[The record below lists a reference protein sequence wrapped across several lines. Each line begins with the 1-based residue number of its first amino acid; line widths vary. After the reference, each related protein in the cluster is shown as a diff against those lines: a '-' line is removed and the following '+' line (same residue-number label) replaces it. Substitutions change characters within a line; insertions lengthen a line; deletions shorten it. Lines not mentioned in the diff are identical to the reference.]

1 MKRRQMLK
9 AASAAV
15 VGLSTFPLSW
25 VTAAQPKKQKILY
38 FTRSAGFVH
47 SVVNRNGRPLSH
59 SEEEL
64 TAMGKWV
71 GIEVECSQDGT
82 VFDGNLDRYD
92 SIAFFTSGD
101 LCSPGGTGKP
111 MTPSGKVKKFEL
123 VATADTMKREQ

>member
-25 VTAAQPKKQKILY
+25 VTAAQAKKQRILY

-47 SVVNRNGRPLSH
+47 SVVNRNGSPLSH
-59 SEEEL
+59 SEKEL
-64 TAMGKWV
+64 TAMGKWA

-92 SIAFFTSGD
+92 AIAMKTWN
-101 LCSPGGTGKP
+101 
-111 MTPSGKVKKFEL
+111 
-123 VATADTMKREQ
+123 TAAWAGRA